1 MERMSLAGRTEN
13 PAVREAV
20 RAVFCEGLPG
30 YATLGTRPL
39 VAALR
44 GALQDDPEVFAGDA
58 DEGGFITVSLTGPSR
73 AAPERSSLSAALS
86 GAAEGISNGVRLTA
100 GQRSALLTP
109 SDLRAVSD
117 GASPG
122 ISGALVHAGVLDV
135 RAGAIVNAA
144 NTTLLGGGGVDGAI
158 HRAAGPELFDAC
170 RRLGGCA
177 AGDAKITPSFRM
189 RQADFIIHTPG
200 PVWHGRPGERELLES
215 CYRNSMS
222 RAAENGVRSIA
233 FPCISAGVYGCPLG
247 ISAESALMTV
257 SGMSEEPRFRGICAY
272 FCCYRED
279 EYEAYLACLG
289 KFPSSGSRGS

>member
-1 MERMSLAGRTEN
+1 MERMSLGERQED
-13 PAVREAV
+13 PALREAA
-20 RAVFCEGLPG
+20 RAVFCMGLPG
-30 YATLGTRPL
+30 FVRVGTLPL
-39 VAALR
+39 VTALR
-44 GALQDDPEVFAGDA
+44 AALQDDPEVFTGRD
-58 DEGGFITVSLTGPSR
+58 GNGLLTVSLTGETPR
-73 AAPERSSLSAALS
+73 AQERRKLSEALS
-86 GAAEGISNGVRLTA
+86 PASTGSAEVVRLAA
-100 GQRSALLTP
+100 GQRSAVLAWDDLLQIT
-109 SDLRAVSD
+109 R
-117 GASPG
+117 GAQG
-122 ISGALVHAGVLDV
+122 ISAAIVHAGVLDA

>member
-1 MERMSLAGRTEN
+1 MERMSLGERQED
-13 PAVREAV
+13 PALREAA
-20 RAVFCEGLPG
+20 RAVFCMGLPG
-30 YATLGTRPL
+30 FVRVGTLPL
-39 VAALR
+39 VTALR
-44 GALQDDPEVFAGDA
+44 AALQDDPEVFTGRD
-58 DEGGFITVSLTGPSR
+58 GNGLLTVSLTGETPR
-73 AAPERSSLSAALS
+73 AQERRKLSEALS
-86 GAAEGISNGVRLTA
+86 PASTGSAEGVRLAA
-100 GQRSALLTP
+100 GQRSAVLAWDDLLQIT
-109 SDLRAVSD
+109 R
-117 GASPG
+117 GAQG
-122 ISGALVHAGVLDV
+122 ISAAIVHAGVLDA

-144 NTTLLGGGGVDGAI
+144 NTTLLGGGGVDVAI

>member
-1 MERMSLAGRTEN
+1 MERMSLGERQEDLAL
-13 PAVREAV
+13 REAA
-20 RAVFCEGLPG
+20 RAVFCMGLPG
-30 YATLGTRPL
+30 FVRVGTLPL
-39 VAALR
+39 VTALR
-44 GALQDDPEVFAGDA
+44 AALQDDPEVFTGRD
-58 DEGGFITVSLTGPSR
+58 GNGLLTVSLTGETPR
-73 AAPERSSLSAALS
+73 AQERRKLSEALS
-86 GAAEGISNGVRLTA
+86 PASTGSAEVVRLAA
-100 GQRSALLTP
+100 GQRSAVLAWDDLLQIT
-109 SDLRAVSD
+109 R
-117 GASPG
+117 GAQG
-122 ISGALVHAGVLDV
+122 ISAAIVHAGVLDA

>member
-1 MERMSLAGRTEN
+1 MERMSLAGRREN
-13 PAVREAV
+13 PALREAV

-30 YATLGTRPL
+30 FVTVGTRPL
-39 VAALR
+39 VTALR
-44 GALQDDPEVFAGDA
+44 SALLDDPEVFTGR
-58 DEGGFITVSLTGPSR
+58 DESGAITLSLSGPSR
-73 AAPERSSLSAALS
+73 AASVSSRLSEALS
-86 GAAEGISNGVRLTA
+86 EASEGSSKGVRLTS

-117 GASPG
+117 SASPG

-170 RRLGGCA
+170 RKLNGCA
-177 AGDAKITPSFRM
+177 TGDAKITPSFRM

-200 PVWHGRPGERELLES
+200 PVWHGRENDRELLGS
-215 CYRNSMS
+215 CYRNSLR
-222 RAAENGVRSIA
+222 RAIENGVRSIA

-247 ISAESALMTV
+247 ISAETALGTV
-257 SGMSEEPRFRGICAY
+257 LGVSDLPEMRGIAVY

-279 EYEAYLACLG
+279 EYGAYLECLRG
-289 KFPSSGSRGS
+289 HFPA

>member
-1 MERMSLAGRTEN
+1 MRLA
-13 PAVREAV
+13 
-20 RAVFCEGLPG
+20 
-30 YATLGTRPL
+30 
-39 VAALR
+39 
-44 GALQDDPEVFAGDA
+44 
-58 DEGGFITVSLTGPSR
+58 
-73 AAPERSSLSAALS
+73 
-86 GAAEGISNGVRLTA
+86 A
-100 GQRSALLTP
+100 GQRSAVLAWDDLLQIT
-109 SDLRAVSD
+109 R
-117 GASPG
+117 GAQG
-122 ISGALVHAGVLDV
+122 ISAAIVHAGVLDA

-247 ISAESALMTV
+247 ISAETALGTV
-257 SGMSEEPRFRGICAY
+257 IGMSDLPEMRGLAVY

-279 EYEAYLACLG
+279 EYEAYLECLRVH
-289 KFPSSGSRGS
+289 FPA

>member
-1 MERMSLAGRTEN
+1 MERMSLGERQED
-13 PAVREAV
+13 PALREAA
-20 RAVFCEGLPG
+20 RAVFCMGLPG
-30 YATLGTRPL
+30 FVRVGTLPL
-39 VAALR
+39 VTALR
-44 GALQDDPEVFAGDA
+44 AALQDDPEVFTGRD
-58 DEGGFITVSLTGPSR
+58 GNSLLTVSLTGETPR
-73 AAPERSSLSAALS
+73 AQERRKLSEALS
-86 GAAEGISNGVRLTA
+86 PASTGSAEGVRLAA
-100 GQRSALLTP
+100 GQRSAVLAWDDLLQIT
-109 SDLRAVSD
+109 R
-117 GASPG
+117 GAQG
-122 ISGALVHAGVLDV
+122 ISAAIVHAGVLDA

>member
-1 MERMSLAGRTEN
+1 MERMSLGERQED
-13 PAVREAV
+13 PALREAA
-20 RAVFCEGLPG
+20 RAVFCMGLPG
-30 YATLGTRPL
+30 FVRVGTLPL
-39 VAALR
+39 VTALRAAL
-44 GALQDDPEVFAGDA
+44 LDDPEVFTGRD
-58 DEGGFITVSLTGPSR
+58 GNGLLTVSLTGETPR
-73 AAPERSSLSAALS
+73 AQERRKLSEALS
-86 GAAEGISNGVRLTA
+86 PASTGSAEGVRLAA
-100 GQRSALLTP
+100 GQRSAVLAWDDLLQIT
-109 SDLRAVSD
+109 R
-117 GASPG
+117 GAQG
-122 ISGALVHAGVLDV
+122 ISAAIVHAGVLDA

>member
-1 MERMSLAGRTEN
+1 M
-13 PAVREAV
+13 
-20 RAVFCEGLPG
+20 GLPG
-30 YATLGTRPL
+30 FVRVGTLPL
-39 VAALR
+39 VTALR
-44 GALQDDPEVFAGDA
+44 AALQDDPEVFTGRD
-58 DEGGFITVSLTGPSR
+58 GNGLLTVSLTGETPR
-73 AAPERSSLSAALS
+73 AQERRKLSEALS
-86 GAAEGISNGVRLTA
+86 PASTGSAEGVRLAA
-100 GQRSALLTP
+100 GQRSAVLAWDDLLQIT
-109 SDLRAVSD
+109 R
-117 GASPG
+117 GAQG
-122 ISGALVHAGVLDV
+122 ISAAIVHAGVLDA

-279 EYEAYLACLG
+279 EYEAYLACLR

>member
-1 MERMSLAGRTEN
+1 MERMSLGERQED
-13 PAVREAV
+13 PALREAA
-20 RAVFCEGLPG
+20 RAVFCMGLPG
-30 YATLGTRPL
+30 FVRVGTLPL
-39 VAALR
+39 VTALR
-44 GALQDDPEVFAGDA
+44 AALQDDPEVFTGRD
-58 DEGGFITVSLTGPSR
+58 GNGLLTVSLTGETPR
-73 AAPERSSLSAALS
+73 AQERRKLSEALAPASTGSA
-86 GAAEGISNGVRLTA
+86 EGVRLAA
-100 GQRSALLTP
+100 GQRSAVLAWDDLLQIT
-109 SDLRAVSD
+109 R
-117 GASPG
+117 GAQG
-122 ISGALVHAGVLDV
+122 ISAAIVHAGVLDA